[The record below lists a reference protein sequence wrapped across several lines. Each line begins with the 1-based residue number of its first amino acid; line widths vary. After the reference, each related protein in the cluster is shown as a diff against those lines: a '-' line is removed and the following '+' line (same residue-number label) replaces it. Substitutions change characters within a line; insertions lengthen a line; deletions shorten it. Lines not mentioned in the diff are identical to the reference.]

1 MRLLV
6 LNPNT
11 SEAVTDRLA
20 AVACQAASPGTEI
33 VPATAP
39 RGFPYLSSRAEGQI
53 GGAIALEV
61 LAERAGDYDGA
72 IIAAFGDP
80 GLHAARDVVDVPVI
94 GMSEA
99 GMLAA
104 CLIGRRF
111 SLVTFAP
118 ALASWYEDCV
128 AMHGLGAR
136 CTSIRHLDEP
146 FRSIGDVQEEKAEAL
161 VRLARQTVER
171 DRPDVIVLAGAPLA
185 GLAPLVA
192 DRVPVPLVDPISA
205 SIRQLEM
212 LVAMAPRLPEIG
224 RHLRPASKPNIGLPT
239 ALARLMSDRE
249 KADPA

>member
-11 SEAVTDRLA
+11 TEAVTDRLA
-20 AVACQAASPGTEI
+20 AVSRRAASPGTTI

-53 GGAIALEV
+53 GGAIALEI
-61 LAERAGDYDGA
+61 LAERADEYDGA

-80 GLHAARDVVDVPVI
+80 GLHAARDVVDVPVV

-104 CLIGRRF
+104 CLLGRRF

-128 AMHGLGAR
+128 AMHGLGTR
-136 CTSIRHLDEP
+136 CASIRHLDES
-146 FRSIGDVQEEKAEAL
+146 FRSVSDVQEEKADAL
-161 VRLARQTVER
+161 VDLACRTVER

-185 GLAPLVA
+185 GLAALVA
-192 DRVPVPLVDPISA
+192 DRVPVPLVDPIAA
-205 SIRQLEM
+205 SVRQLEM
-212 LVAMAPRLPEIG
+212 LVALAPRFPEAG
-224 RHLRPASKPNIGLPT
+224 RHLRPARKPNTGLPA
-239 ALARLMSDRE
+239 ALSRRMSD
-249 KADPA
+249 ALS

>member
-11 SEAVTDRLA
+11 SPSVTERLA
-20 AVACQAASPGTEI
+20 AVATRAASPGTEI
-33 VPATAP
+33 VAVTAP
-39 RGFPYLSSRAEGQI
+39 RGFPYLSSRAEAQI
-53 GGAIALEV
+53 GGAIALEM
-61 LAERAGDYDGA
+61 LAEKGGDYDGA
-72 IIAAFGDP
+72 VIAAFGDP
-80 GLHAARDVVDVPVI
+80 GLHAARDVVEVPVV

-104 CLIGRRF
+104 CLLGRRF

-128 AMHGLGAR
+128 ALHGLTGR
-136 CTSIRHLDEP
+136 CASIRHLDEA
-146 FRSIGDVQEEKAEAL
+146 FRSIGEVQEEKAEQLVAL
-161 VRLARQTVER
+161 ACRTVEQ

-192 DRVPVPLVDPISA
+192 DRIPVPLVDPIAA

-212 LVAMAPRLPEIG
+212 LVAMTPRLPEAG
-224 RHLRPASKPNIGLPT
+224 RHLRPAAKPNSGLPP
-239 ALARLMSDRE
+239 ALSRIMAGR
-249 KADPA
+249 